1 MEKMIKKVAYERL
14 IEIVN
19 EANVDAEEKEM
30 LIERLEKDIE
40 LASKKKA
47 TMTKNQKEN
56 EGLIEVVYE
65 AIKTADHELTVGEIY
80 NIVKDKDERF
90 TSENKVSALVT
101 KLKRAER
108 IVRNVDKKVARF
120 SVPESE

>member
-65 AIKTADHELTVGEIY
+65 AIKAADHELTVGEIY
-80 NIVKDKDERF
+80 NMVKDKDERF
-90 TSENKVSALVT
+90 TSANKVSALVT